1 MTNFNFDFSFIKD
14 GSPIVTLSSI
24 GIAFNAGARRV
35 LKYPEEIMIGFDEEK
50 NTIGVLEW
58 DGDENKNHYTFES
71 RQKDNW
77 VRVSM
82 RDFMKYLSMRTGID
96 FLEKAIQFLPEYDEE
111 NNILI
116 IVVDKEHKKNKF

>member
-1 MTNFNFDFSFIKD
+1 MNNFNFNFSFIKD
-14 GSPIVTLSSI
+14 GSPIVTLNSI

-35 LKYPEEIMIGFDEEK
+35 LKYPEEIMIGFDED
-50 NTIGVLEW
+50 NNAIGVLAW
-58 DGDENKNHYTFES
+58 DGDESKNHYTFES

-96 FLEKAIQFLPEYDEE
+96 FIEKAIQFLPEYDEGTAT
-111 NNILI
+111 LI
-116 IVVDKEHKKNKF
+116 IIVDKEHIKNKQ

>member
-35 LKYPEEIMIGFDEEK
+35 LKYPEEIMIGFDEEN
-50 NTIGVLEW
+50 NTIGVLKW

-111 NNILI
+111 TATLI
-116 IVVDKEHKKNKF
+116 ITVDNGHRKNKT